1 MTRQQ
6 LARGTTLRVSG
17 DTWIIQDDLNPGF
30 VFYAGSAEGA
40 LAYIEKKELQ
50 P

>member
-1 MTRQQ
+1 MRQQ
-6 LARGTTLRVSG
+6 LARGTTLRQSG
-17 DTWIIQDDLNPGF
+17 DVWIIQDDLNPGF
-30 VFYAGSAEGA
+30 VLYAGDAAGA